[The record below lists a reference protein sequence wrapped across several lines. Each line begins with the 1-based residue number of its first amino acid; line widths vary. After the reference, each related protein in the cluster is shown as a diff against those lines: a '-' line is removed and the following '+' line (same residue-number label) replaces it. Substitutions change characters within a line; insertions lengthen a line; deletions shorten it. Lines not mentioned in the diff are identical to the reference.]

1 MAGPASHDDQDY
13 HRGEMDIS
21 EQASTYSFVMGMT
34 KWGALAL
41 AVIIAFFTIWL
52 YPRGDFFGAAF
63 VAFVLLVA
71 GIFLLRSKKAHLY
84 GPSQTRLTSPLV

>member
-71 GIFLLRSKKAHLY
+71 GIFLLRSKKAH
-84 GPSQTRLTSPLV
+84 